1 MDHFDAV
8 IRSCHI
14 ARALA
19 LAMLVS
25 AAAPGAAQNA
35 PTLGAATV
43 ALEARLAGDP
53 AAAVAGEAATERYAA
68 GLLAAAFP
76 VFEQSR
82 HLDSPYFGRTSGIDG
97 RPGLSNPD
105 NIYESALLADDGE
118 YRIHGR
124 RGTHAMLTLQILDA
138 YPIVAL
144 GRNLAAI
151 DLDAAGVVPGAE
163 FELRLGGAARDGLWY
178 ALPHGARAL
187 LVRQSFEDWDR
198 ETPSQLHIER
208 LDRTLR
214 VADGAGLG
222 DAVADFVVAV
232 DRLWN
237 ANYLPMIRR
246 APLNTLPSPRASDI
260 GAGGLG
266 GQQSVMMRY
275 RLAPDQA
282 LLITVRKSAARY
294 QGIQLGDPWFVT
306 PNWIEHQVSLTRAQA
321 ATDADGY
328 MRFVISLRDPGV
340 ANWLDPAGFAEG
352 FVFMRWQGLPAPLA
366 ADEAPTAQ
374 LVVLDD
380 MDLHLPLETLRMG
393 AAARA
398 VQLAQRARAPVRQ

>member
-1 MDHFDAV
+1 MKA
-8 IRSCHI
+8 ISI

-19 LAMLVS
+19 LALLV
-25 AAAPGAAQNA
+25 GAVPAVTQNA

-43 ALEARLAGDP
+43 ALEARLAADP
-53 AAAVAGEAATERYAA
+53 AAAVAEAAATERYAV

-374 LVVLDD
+374 LIALEDL
-380 MDLHLPLETLRMG
+380 DLHLPPQTPRMD

-398 VQLAQRARAPVRQ
+398 AQLAQRARAPVRR

>member
-1 MDHFDAV
+1 MFEPLFGR
-8 IRSCHI
+8 IT
-14 ARALA
+14 RALA
-19 LAMLVS
+19 LALLVGE
-25 AAAPGAAQNA
+25 ATRVGAQSA

-53 AAAVAGEAATERYAA
+53 AAVVAGAAATECYAA
-68 GLLAAAFP
+68 GLLAAAFA

-82 HLDSPYFGRTSGIDG
+82 HLDSPYFGRASSIDG

-151 DLDAAGVVPGAE
+151 DLDAVGVVPGAE
-163 FELRLGGAARDGLWY
+163 FELRLGGAARDDLWY
-178 ALPHGARAL
+178 ALPHGARAV
-187 LVRQSFEDWDR
+187 LVRQSFEDWER
-198 ETPSQLHIER
+198 ETPSEVHIER
-208 LDRTLR
+208 LDRTAR
-214 VADGAGLG
+214 VVDGGGLG
-222 DAVADFVVAV
+222 DSAADFVVAA

-246 APLNTLPSPRASDI
+246 TPLNTLPPPRASDT

-266 GQQSVMMRY
+266 GQQSVMARY
-275 RLAPDQA
+275 RLAPDEA
-282 LLITVRKSAARY
+282 LLVTVKKSAARY

-321 ATDADGY
+321 VTDADGY
-328 MRFVISLRDPGV
+328 TRFVISLRDPGV

-366 ADEAPTAQ
+366 ADEAPTVQ
-374 LVVLDD
+374 LVALEDL
-380 MDLHLPLETLRMG
+380 DLHLPPETARMG

>member
-1 MDHFDAV
+1 MKSLA
-8 IRSCHI
+8 SCRI

-19 LAMLVS
+19 LALLVG
-25 AAAPGAAQNA
+25 AATPVAAQNA

-53 AAAVAGEAATERYAA
+53 AAAVAGAAATESYTV

-118 YRIHGR
+118 YHIHGR

-163 FELRLGGAARDGLWY
+163 FELRLGGAVRDGFWY
-178 ALPHGARAL
+178 ALPHGARAV
-187 LVRQSFEDWDR
+187 LVRQSFEDWSR
-198 ETPSQLHIER
+198 ETPSELRIER
-208 LDRTLR
+208 LDRTTQ
-214 VADGAGLG
+214 VADSASLG
-222 DAVADFVVAV
+222 DSAADFVVAA

-237 ANYLPMIRR
+237 TNYLPMIRS
-246 APLNTLPSPRASDI
+246 APLNTLPPPRASDI
-260 GAGGLG
+260 GAGGLD
-266 GQQSVMMRY
+266 GQQSVMARY
-275 RLAPDQA
+275 RLTPGQA
-282 LLITVRKSAARY
+282 LLITVKKSAARY

-321 ATDADGY
+321 VTDADGY

-366 ADEAPTAQ
+366 AHEAPTAQ
-374 LVVLDD
+374 LVALDD
-380 MDLHLPLETLRMG
+380 LALHLPPETPRVS
-393 AAARA
+393 APARA
-398 VQLAQRARAPVRQ
+398 AQLALRARAPVRQ